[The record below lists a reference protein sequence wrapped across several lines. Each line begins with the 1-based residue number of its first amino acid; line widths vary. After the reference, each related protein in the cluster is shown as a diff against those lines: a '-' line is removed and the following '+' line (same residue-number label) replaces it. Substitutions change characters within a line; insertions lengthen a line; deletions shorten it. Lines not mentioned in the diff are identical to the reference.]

1 MQRRDFIGLIAGAT
15 AWPLA
20 ARAQQPDRVARLGV
34 LMTSRVNAQSRMDA
48 IQVGLQKLGWIEGRN
63 LRIEY
68 RWAVGDIAEMR
79 AFAKE
84 LVNTQPDILIVHS
97 SVAVQAVMRET
108 GTIPIV
114 FVHVADPVGQG
125 FVTSAARPGGNV
137 TGFSNFEAS
146 MGSKWLALLKEIAPN
161 SSRVALV
168 ANPETTPYTTFFRA
182 VEPAARRLGVELV
195 PATVRNMTDLENAV
209 GIQSREPNGAL
220 ILLPDGF
227 ISTYR
232 EQVIKLVAHHRLP
245 AIYSVRF
252 FGESGG
258 LISYGVDPEEP
269 FGLVPAYVRRI
280 LTGEGPGDLPVQA
293 PTKFELVVN
302 IKTANALGLTVP
314 PTLQASADEL
324 IE

>member
-1 MQRRDFIGLIAGAT
+1 MQRRDFIGLIAGAA

-20 ARAQQPDRVARLGV
+20 ALAQQPDRVARLGV

-48 IQVGLQKLGWIEGRN
+48 IQLGLQKLGWIEGRN
-63 LRIEY
+63 IRIEY

-79 AFAKE
+79 ALAKE

-97 SVAVQAVMRET
+97 SIAVQAVMRET
-108 GTIPIV
+108 GAIPIV

-168 ANPETTPYTTFFRA
+168 ANPDTTPYTTFFRA
-182 VEPAARRLGVELV
+182 VEPGARRLGVELV

-209 GIQSREPNGAL
+209 RMQGREPNGAL

-227 ISTYR
+227 ISTHR
-232 EQVIKLVAHHRLP
+232 EQVITLVAHYRLP

-252 FGESGG
+252 FGTSGG

-269 FGLVPAYVRRI
+269 FGLVPAYISRI
-280 LTGEGPGDLPVQA
+280 LTGERPGDLPVQA

-302 IKTANALGLTVP
+302 IKTANALGLTLP
-314 PTLQASADEL
+314 PTLQASADEV